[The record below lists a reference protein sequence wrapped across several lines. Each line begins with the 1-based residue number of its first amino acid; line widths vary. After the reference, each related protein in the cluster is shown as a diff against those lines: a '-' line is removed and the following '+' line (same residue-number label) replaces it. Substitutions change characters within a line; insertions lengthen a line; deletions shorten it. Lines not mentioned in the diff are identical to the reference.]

1 MPIWIHTLN
10 YMAIYV
16 EIHTH
21 TLPPRHF
28 LGPVVLAVYGK
39 WIPFSIFEQTA
50 ISLLSQ
56 WRIEWERI
64 VWNTPNTNRLQLIWA
79 HELHSFACSLH
90 RRLIYIFTMIIII
103 ISTHMYTTHSM
114 HCKYS
119 LFRYSDKSQSARMY
133 EGAIQR
139 VLWYG
144 ARGCCWILILLP
156 ITIQNGKPFSIF
168 LASIRFNNPIY
179 CIVFYK
185 HCI

>member
-39 WIPFSIFEQTA
+39 WIPFSIFKQTA

-56 WRIEWERI
+56 WRIEWERM
-64 VWNTPNTNRLQLIWA
+64 VWNTPNTNRN
-79 HELHSFACSLH
+79 SFACSLH

-119 LFRYSDKSQSARMY
+119 RFRYSDKSQSVWGGHTKCVMIWRT
-133 EGAIQR
+133 G
-139 VLWYG
+139 
-144 ARGCCWILILLP
+144 LLLDSD
-156 ITIQNGKPFSIF
+156 TVAHLHTKW
-168 LASIRFNNPIY
+168 
-179 CIVFYK
+179 
-185 HCI
+185 

>member
-39 WIPFSIFEQTA
+39 WIPLSIFEQTA

-56 WRIEWERI
+56 WRIEWERM

-119 LFRYSDKSQSARMY
+119 RFRYSDKSQSARIPTHTKCVM
-133 EGAIQR
+133 IWR
-139 VLWYG
+139 TVL
-144 ARGCCWILILLP
+144 LLDSD
-156 ITIQNGKPFSIF
+156 TVAHLHTKW
-168 LASIRFNNPIY
+168 
-179 CIVFYK
+179 
-185 HCI
+185 

>member
-103 ISTHMYTTHSM
+103 ISTHMYTTRCTANILGSDIRIRAKVLVCMRGPYKGCYDMAHGVVVGFWYCCPLPYKM
-114 HCKYS
+114 ENHFQYS
-119 LFRYSDKSQSARMY
+119 
-133 EGAIQR
+133 
-139 VLWYG
+139 
-144 ARGCCWILILLP
+144 
-156 ITIQNGKPFSIF
+156 
-168 LASIRFNNPIY
+168 
-179 CIVFYK
+179 
-185 HCI
+185 